1 MFCWRKRISKHIL
14 SHGFFYFI
22 EQEMIEL
29 GKNIEEKMKYLFN
42 KDDFVFNVIKLR
54 IKKVV

>member
-1 MFCWRKRISKHIL
+1 
-14 SHGFFYFI
+14 
-22 EQEMIEL
+22 MIEL
-29 GKNIEEKMKYLFN
+29 GKNIEEKMKHLFN